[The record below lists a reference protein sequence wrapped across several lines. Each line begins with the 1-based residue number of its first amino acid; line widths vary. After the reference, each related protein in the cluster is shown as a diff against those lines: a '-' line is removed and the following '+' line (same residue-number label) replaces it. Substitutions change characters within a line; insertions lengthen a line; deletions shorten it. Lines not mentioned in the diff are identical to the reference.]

1 MEHTAN
7 RLKEIKKNFRKYLV
21 VKNKSLTFASA
32 FQMKAHKE
40 EFFETIIDKQTSSTS
55 LHVILY
61 IMCRKTETV
70 NYRLLIDL
78 VLEQIINLSVEK
90 RYFYNEEFDP
100 GSG

>member
-1 MEHTAN
+1 
-7 RLKEIKKNFRKYLV
+7 
-21 VKNKSLTFASA
+21 
-32 FQMKAHKE
+32 
-40 EFFETIIDKQTSSTS
+40 
-55 LHVILY
+55 
-61 IMCRKTETV
+61 MCRKTETV